1 MQRIKNYQ
9 IIKKIGRGSYGDVF
23 KARNAEDRIVAI
35 KEIRSRDPDIEKY
48 IQGEISVIE
57 EKLKHPNIVKVL
69 DYFTDNTLYIA
80 MEFCN
85 LGDLSDHVLSKTP
98 DLSERMSYMVD
109 MARGVNYLH
118 AQRKVHRDLK
128 PENIL
133 LTDQT
138 GKTVCKIADFGVS
151 RVKLTKHDRFS
162 TYIGSYAYMAPE
174 ITGDQEYSHEVDTF
188 ALGLLFFAVYK
199 LTVLTNSFNQKS
211 LIPGIYVDG
220 SKITFLNEE
229 LKKNMPC
236 EGRFVTSYFGDDPNI
251 GKLVYSML
259 HQEPERRPEM
269 EQVLVQMVEI
279 NVEQRY
285 KSMTTRQESLQQE
298 LDEVRAQKNDLQ
310 VQNSSLRGELNVVK
324 AKKSDLQVQNTSLG
338 GKVNVVE
345 IQKNDLQVQICSL
358 RDELNRLTAEKNE
371 LQIEVEQW
379 RKSASQVVFLFF
391 VFISIREVIPDTK
404 STTN

>member
-9 IIKKIGRGSYGDVF
+9 IIKRIGRGSYGDVF
-23 KARNAEDRIVAI
+23 KARNAKGHIVAI

-57 EKLKHPNIVKVL
+57 EKLKHPNIVKVF

-85 LGDLSDHVLSKTP
+85 LGDLSDHVLSQTP

-118 AQRKVHRDLK
+118 AQRIVHRDLK

-174 ITGDQEYSHEVDTF
+174 ITGDQEYSNEVDTF

-220 SKITFLNEE
+220 TKIAFLNEE
-229 LKKNMPC
+229 LKKNMPS
-236 EGRFVTSYFGDDPNI
+236 EWRFVTSYFADDENI

-259 HQEPERRPEM
+259 QQEPERRPDM

-279 NVEQRY
+279 KVEQKF
-285 KSMTTRQESLQQE
+285 KSMNIQEQE
-298 LDEVRAQKNDLQ
+298 LDEVTAHKSELQAQI
-310 VQNSSLRGELNVVK
+310 SRLRGELKRVT
-324 AKKSDLQVQNTSLG
+324 A
-338 GKVNVVE
+338 
-345 IQKNDLQVQICSL
+345 QKNGLQEQNENLQDQTESL
-358 RDELNRLTAEKNE
+358 RDELDIVKSQNND
-371 LQIEVEQW
+371 LQMEVEQW
-379 RKSASQVVFLFF
+379 RKSASQVVRLFF
-391 VFISIREVIPDTK
+391 LYNALILPVPI
-404 STTN
+404 

>member
-1 MQRIKNYQ
+1 M
-9 IIKKIGRGSYGDVF
+9 F
-23 KARNAEDRIVAI
+23 KARNAEGRIVAI

-57 EKLKHPNIVKVL
+57 EKLKHPNIVKVF

-118 AQRKVHRDLK
+118 AQRIVHRDLK

-174 ITGDQEYSHEVDTF
+174 ITGDQEYSNEVDTF

-220 SKITFLNEE
+220 SKIAFLNEE
-229 LKKNMPC
+229 LKKNMPS
-236 EGRFVTSYFGDDPNI
+236 EGRFVTSYFGDDVNI

-279 NVEQRY
+279 KVEQKF
-285 KSMTTRQESLQQE
+285 KSMTIRQESRQQE
-298 LDEVRAQKNDLQ
+298 WDAMTAEKNDLQEQNENVQDQTESLRDELDIVKSQKNDLQ
-310 VQNSSLRGELNVVK
+310 M
-324 AKKSDLQVQNTSLG
+324 
-338 GKVNVVE
+338 
-345 IQKNDLQVQICSL
+345 
-358 RDELNRLTAEKNE
+358 
-371 LQIEVEQW
+371 EVEQW
-379 RKSASQVVFLFF
+379 RKSASQVVLLFF
-391 VFISIREVIPDTK
+391 LYNALILLIPI
-404 STTN
+404 

>member
-9 IIKKIGRGSYGDVF
+9 IIKRIGRGSYGDVF
-23 KARNAEDRIVAI
+23 KARNAESNIVAI

-57 EKLKHPNIVKVL
+57 KKLKHPNIVKVF

-85 LGDLSDHVLSKTP
+85 LGNLSDHVLSKTP

-118 AQRKVHRDLK
+118 AQRIVHRDLK

-133 LTDQT
+133 LTDQM

-174 ITGDQEYSHEVDTF
+174 ITGDQEYSNEVDTF

-211 LIPGIYVDG
+211 LVPGIYVDG
-220 SKITFLNEE
+220 TKIAFLNEE
-229 LKKNMPC
+229 LKKNMPS
-236 EGRFVTSYFGDDPNI
+236 EGRFVTSYFKDDVNI

-259 HQEPERRPEM
+259 HQEPGRRPEM
-269 EQVLVQMVEI
+269 KQVLAQMVEI
-279 NVEQRY
+279 KVEEKF
-285 KSMTTRQESLQQE
+285 KSMTIRQETLQQE
-298 LDEVRAQKNDLQ
+298 LDEVTAPKN
-310 VQNSSLRGELNVVK
+310 
-324 AKKSDLQVQNTSLG
+324 DLQVQNTSLG
-338 GKVNVVE
+338 GKLNIE
-345 IQKNDLQVQICSL
+345 KVQISSL
-358 RDELNRLTAEKNE
+358 RDDLNRVTAENNE
-371 LQIEVEQW
+371 LQTEVEQW
-379 RKSASQVVFLFF
+379 RKSASQVVILFSFLYLW
-391 VFISIREVIPDTK
+391 VIPDAK
-404 STTN
+404 WTTN

>member
-1 MQRIKNYQ
+1 M
-9 IIKKIGRGSYGDVF
+9 F
-23 KARNAEDRIVAI
+23 KAKNAEGRIVAI
-35 KEIRSRDPDIEKY
+35 KEFRSRDPEIEKY

-57 EKLKHPNIVKVL
+57 KKLKHPNIVKVF

-118 AQRKVHRDLK
+118 AQRIVHRDLK

-133 LTDQT
+133 LTNQT

-174 ITGDQEYSHEVDTF
+174 ITGDQEYSNEVDTF

-211 LIPGIYVDG
+211 LIPGFYVDG
-220 SKITFLNEE
+220 TKIAFLNEE
-229 LKKNMPC
+229 LKKNMPT
-236 EGRFVTSYFGDDPNI
+236 EGRFVTSYFGDEENI

-259 HQEPERRPEM
+259 QQEPERRPEM

-279 NVEQRY
+279 KVEQMF
-285 KSMTTRQESLQQE
+285 KSVKIRQGPQVLDSVIAQRNDLQAQISILRGE
-298 LDEVRAQKNDLQ
+298 LNVVKAQKNDLQ
-310 VQNSSLRGELNVVK
+310 VQNTNLGDKLNIE
-324 AKKSDLQVQNTSLG
+324 
-338 GKVNVVE
+338 KV
-345 IQKNDLQVQICSL
+345 QKNDLQVQISSL
-358 RDELNRLTAEKNE
+358 RDELNRVTAENNE

-379 RKSASQVVFLFF
+379 RKSASQVVILFSF
-391 VFISIREVIPDTK
+391 FYLWVFYITK
-404 STTN
+404 LKLNILRCVF

>member
-1 MQRIKNYQ
+1 M
-9 IIKKIGRGSYGDVF
+9 IIKRIGRGSFGDVF
-23 KARNAEDRIVAI
+23 KAKNAKGRIVAI

-57 EKLKHPNIVKVL
+57 EKLKHPNIVKVF
-69 DYFTDNTLYIA
+69 DYFTGNTLYIA

-85 LGDLSDHVLSKTP
+85 LGDLSEHVLSKTP

-118 AQRKVHRDLK
+118 AQRIVHRDLK

-174 ITGDQEYSHEVDTF
+174 ITGDQEYSNEVDTF

-211 LIPGIYVDG
+211 LIPGIYVD
-220 SKITFLNEE
+220 
-229 LKKNMPC
+229 
-236 EGRFVTSYFGDDPNI
+236 
-251 GKLVYSML
+251 
-259 HQEPERRPEM
+259 
-269 EQVLVQMVEI
+269 
-279 NVEQRY
+279 
-285 KSMTTRQESLQQE
+285 
-298 LDEVRAQKNDLQ
+298 
-310 VQNSSLRGELNVVK
+310 
-324 AKKSDLQVQNTSLG
+324 
-338 GKVNVVE
+338 
-345 IQKNDLQVQICSL
+345 
-358 RDELNRLTAEKNE
+358 
-371 LQIEVEQW
+371 
-379 RKSASQVVFLFF
+379 
-391 VFISIREVIPDTK
+391 
-404 STTN
+404 

>member
-23 KARNAEDRIVAI
+23 KAKNAEGRIVAI

-57 EKLKHPNIVKVL
+57 EKLKHPNIVKVF

-98 DLSERMSYMVD
+98 DLSQRMSYMVD

-118 AQRKVHRDLK
+118 AQRIVHRDLK

-138 GKTVCKIADFGVS
+138 GKTVCKIADFSVS

-174 ITGDQEYSHEVDTF
+174 ITGDQEYSNEVDTF

-199 LTVLTNSFNQKS
+199 LTVLTNSQKS

-220 SKITFLNEE
+220 NKIAFLNEE
-229 LKKNMPC
+229 LKKNVPS
-236 EGRFVTSYFGDDPNI
+236 ERRFVTLYFGDDINI

-269 EQVLVQMVEI
+269 EQVLVRIVEI
-279 NVEQRY
+279 RVEQKF
-285 KSMTTRQESLQQE
+285 KSMTIRQEQE
-298 LDEVRAQKNDLQ
+298 LDEVTAHKSELQ
-310 VQNSSLRGELNVVK
+310 VQNSRLKRMIFKSKIRTLKITLR
-324 AKKSDLQVQNTSLG
+324 
-338 GKVNVVE
+338 
-345 IQKNDLQVQICSL
+345 
-358 RDELNRLTAEKNE
+358 
-371 LQIEVEQW
+371 
-379 RKSASQVVFLFF
+379 AS
-391 VFISIREVIPDTK
+391 EMNWT
-404 STTN
+404 

>member
-1 MQRIKNYQ
+1 MQRVKGYQ

-23 KARNAEDRIVAI
+23 KARNMEGHIMAI

-48 IQGEISVIE
+48 IQGEITVIE
-57 EKLKHPNIVKVL
+57 EKLKHPNIVEVF

-118 AQRKVHRDLK
+118 AQRIVHRDLK

-151 RVKLTKHDRFS
+151 TVKLTKHDRFS
-162 TYIGSYAYMAPE
+162 TYIGSCAYMAPE
-174 ITGDQEYSHEVDTF
+174 ITGDQEYSYEVDTF

-211 LIPGIYVDG
+211 LIPGMYIDG
-220 SKITFLNEE
+220 NKIAFLNEE
-229 LKKNMPC
+229 LKKNKPS
-236 EGRFVTSYFGDDPNI
+236 EQRFVTSYFGDDENI

-259 HQEPERRPEM
+259 QQKPEKRPEM
-269 EQVLVQMVEI
+269 EEVLVQMVESR
-279 NVEQRY
+279 VEQRF
-285 KSMTTRQESLQQE
+285 KSIMIRYESLQQE
-298 LDEVRAQKNDLQ
+298 MHAVAAHNKDLQ
-310 VQNSSLRGELNVVK
+310 EQNESLRNELHIVMLPEN
-324 AKKSDLQVQNTSLG
+324 A
-338 GKVNVVE
+338 
-345 IQKNDLQVQICSL
+345 IQK
-358 RDELNRLTAEKNE
+358 
-371 LQIEVEQW
+371 EVKQW
-379 RKSASQVVFLFF
+379 GKSASHVFP
-391 VFISIREVIPDTK
+391 VF
-404 STTN
+404 